1 VSADV
6 TNGCAGA
13 LGGGD
18 HVRMEVGLE
27 LPPFTVRVD
36 RARLVAYAAASGDH
50 NRIHWDERFARSV
63 GLPGVIAH
71 GMWTMGAAVEAVA
84 RWVGADRIVEYGTKF
99 VAPLVVPEDA
109 DVVVE
114 VRGRV
119 AKADRA
125 AGRAMVELDVTS
137 GPTKLLGRARVTVT
151 L

>member
-1 VSADV
+1 VSADE
-6 TNGCAGA
+6 TRGCAGA
-13 LGGGD
+13 PGAD
-18 HVRMEVGLE
+18 DRVPIEVGID
-27 LPPFTVRVD
+27 LPPLTVRVD

-99 VAPLVVPEDA
+99 VAPLVVPEHGG
-109 DVVVE
+109 VVVE

-119 AKADRA
+119 AKVDRTV
-125 AGRAMVELDVTS
+125 GRAVVELNVTS